1 MNKII
6 RNIGVLF
13 TLALVLAFSSCVD
26 YDDASGLIDI
36 KVQIMAPSEY
46 KEDATIGEQKVTI
59 KNGKVEMSAMTDE
72 SGLVVFHDCM
82 PDVYDISTAWNLSA
96 SEYYEKTGKL
106 PDGQYVYFVT
116 ASLIGQLFTEEM
128 VDRPA
133 QLVPSLA
140 VAYPLIVSKIYCAGS
155 KPYPQYGKKNYMAGK
170 YFEIYNNS
178 EVAVNISGLYIG
190 LLDSTSPQPW
200 TLANLES
207 DATIQGSA
215 VVVKQ
220 VLRIPTDKDYELEGG
235 KSLVLTNSA
244 IDHSYISDYE
254 QNLSEADFEC
264 VGYNDQLEHNDNVPK
279 LEMVYKASSGL
290 TSMNLA
296 QSGPCG
302 IIIFETTEDVTT
314 WQKTYGYGKVSGS
327 QTYLLV
333 PKKLIKDGVDYLQYN
348 PNSSGG
354 ANPDTKRLYNEID
367 AGSVHISAK
376 SGYTGEAV
384 YRKTA
389 SIAPDGRKILMD
401 TNNSSNDFN
410 VSTTIKVREYD
421 E

>member
-6 RNIGVLF
+6 HNIEVLF
-13 TLALVLAFSSCVD
+13 TLVLVLAFSSCVD

-46 KEDATIGEQKVTI
+46 KEGATIGEQKVTI
-59 KNGKVEMSAMTDE
+59 KNGKIEMSAMTDE

-96 SEYYEKTGKL
+96 AEYYEKTGKL

-290 TSMNLA
+290 TSMNLT

-354 ANPDTKRLYNEID
+354 ANPDTKRLYSDID
-367 AGSVHISAK
+367 AGYVHISAK

>member
-1 MNKII
+1 
-6 RNIGVLF
+6 
-13 TLALVLAFSSCVD
+13 
-26 YDDASGLIDI
+26 
-36 KVQIMAPSEY
+36 MAPSEY